1 LFMSGHA
8 QPVLQA
14 EDVLG
19 TGFLLLE
26 KPFDQAILLEGVRT
40 VLDRHE

>member
-1 LFMSGHA
+1 
-8 QPVLQA
+8 
-14 EDVLG
+14 
-19 TGFLLLE
+19 LLLE